1 VSVKFRPRIHEPLEG
16 FENNKMEKNTQ
27 RRIVC
32 PQCGND
38 LDFIEIADD
47 VVITTRYIQNDDG
60 SFTQEDDDSQVLGEI
75 RLFCAE
81 CDADLTEF
89 HKRFLEMLF

>member
-1 VSVKFRPRIHEPLEG
+1 
-16 FENNKMEKNTQ
+16 MEKNTQ

-32 PQCGND
+32 PECAND

-60 SFTQEDDDSQVLGEI
+60 SFTQEEDESQVLGEI
-75 RLFCAE
+75 KFFCGE